1 MSFALAMP
9 WAPAARCY
17 CAPHRVLFTLALGE
31 DPHRIPARSQVQAM
45 GLERAETSGHGALDR
60 VLRDFGGNV
69 ALSRLFDPADPA
81 AGFDMTE
88 HARGMSRTYVATFSD
103 VTRIDETLDALRQ
116 LAVVTSASAD
126 YFITAGEAP
135 VDATR
140 GSVVPSDADHWPWR
154 MIGADRARSIE
165 TGDAAVT
172 TAVLDT
178 GVARR
183 HVELAG
189 RLSTGFDAVHF
200 SGSDLAQ
207 GLSLVGDYSHRDTD
221 PDEENNPHGTACLAI
236 IGGLG
241 AAMPPGL
248 AVATSLLPVRVLAS
262 ALPPGSGATRKVLG
276 LGALSDIDFAIKR
289 AVDLGA
295 KVLNC
300 SFGTAEAV
308 LLPGDPPPHADTTA
322 YALDRGV
329 VMVAAS
335 GNSGKEERYFPAAAE
350 GVIAV
355 GSVGARGAVSAFTT
369 SGAHVALCA
378 PGEAILSPAIDGYE
392 RVTGTSFAAPF
403 VAGAAALLVARA
415 RRSARPMDSF
425 ALRKLLVDTSSA
437 FPEPPGR
444 QAGAGIL
451 DLPAALNA
459 IDRMAATATTLGHV
473 T

>member
-1 MSFALAMP
+1 
-9 WAPAARCY
+9 
-17 CAPHRVLFTLALGE
+17 
-31 DPHRIPARSQVQAM
+31 
-45 GLERAETSGHGALDR
+45 
-60 VLRDFGGNV
+60 
-69 ALSRLFDPADPA
+69 
-81 AGFDMTE
+81 
-88 HARGMSRTYVATFSD
+88 
-103 VTRIDETLDALRQ
+103 
-116 LAVVTSASAD
+116 
-126 YFITAGEAP
+126 
-135 VDATR
+135 
-140 GSVVPSDADHWPWR
+140 
-154 MIGADRARSIE
+154 
-165 TGDAAVT
+165 
-172 TAVLDT
+172 
-178 GVARR
+178 VARR

-248 AVATSLLPVRVLAS
+248 AVATSLMPVRVLAS

-425 ALRKLLVDTSSA
+425 AKAAGRHLIGLSGTARQTGRCGHPRSA
-437 FPEPPGR
+437 RCPERHRPDGR
-444 QAGAGIL
+444 DRHNPWPC
-451 DLPAALNA
+451 DL
-459 IDRMAATATTLGHV
+459 IKGTASCSHPHPEIRPTRASWASLSRPMPRP
-473 T
+473 